1 MAPIISP
8 ELFVTLEWLVLI
20 LLIAYTTGSAFLA
33 VTVKSVYHA
42 VLWLIFTLLGVAMI
56 FLLYAESAMLLVI
69 QMIVYAGGITI
80 LMLFAISLSGKEAM
94 LEEQKGLKLLDWR
107 LSFAGGFILLS
118 IAFYILSQVNS
129 IFWEKQDKI
138 DEFGSPLT
146 ELRVIENMAEMLFT
160 VHGGT
165 LLVLGL
171 LLLAA
176 MLGSVYL
183 VKKEVEDI

>member
-1 MAPIISP
+1 
-8 ELFVTLEWLVLI
+8 
-20 LLIAYTTGSAFLA
+20 
-33 VTVKSVYHA
+33 
-42 VLWLIFTLLGVAMI
+42 GVAMI
-56 FLLYAESAMLLVI
+56 FLLYAESSLLLVI

-94 LEEQKGLKLLDWR
+94 LEELKGLKLLDWR
-107 LSFAGGFILLS
+107 LSFAGGFILLI

-129 IFWEKQDKI
+129 IFWEKQDRPPEL
-138 DEFGSPLT
+138 DT
-146 ELRVIENMAEMLFT
+146 EVEIIGQMTNTLFT
-160 VHGGT
+160 IHGGT
-165 LLVLGL
+165 ILVLGF

>member
-1 MAPIISP
+1 MALIGT
-8 ELFVTLEWLVLI
+8 ELFHALEYLVLF

-56 FLLYAESAMLLVI
+56 FLLYAESALLLVI

-80 LMLFAISLSGKEAM
+80 LMLFAISLSGKKAM
-94 LEEQKGLKLLDWR
+94 FEEQKGLKLLDWR
-107 LSFAGGFILLS
+107 LSFAGGFILLV
-118 IAFYILSQVNS
+118 IAFYILSQVNLA
-129 IFWEKQDKI
+129 FWQQQTTTIKPSEEI
-138 DEFGSPLT
+138 
-146 ELRVIENMAEMLFT
+146 ELIGNLARTLFT

-165 LLVLGL
+165 LLVLGF

>member
-1 MAPIISP
+1 MALISL
-8 ELFVTLEWLVLI
+8 ELFAILEWLVLI
-20 LLIAYTTGSAFLA
+20 VLIGYTTGSAFLA

-56 FLLYAESAMLLVI
+56 FLLYAESALLLVI

-94 LEEQKGLKLLDWR
+94 FEEQKGLKLLDWR
-107 LSFAGGFILLS
+107 LSFAGGFILLI
-118 IAFYILSQVNS
+118 IAFYILSQVSS
-129 IFWEKQDKI
+129 IFWQKPDLTDKPSEI
-138 DEFGSPLT
+138 DLIGD
-146 ELRVIENMAEMLFT
+146 MAEMLFT

-165 LLVLGL
+165 LLVLGF

-183 VKKEVEDI
+183 VKKEVEDR